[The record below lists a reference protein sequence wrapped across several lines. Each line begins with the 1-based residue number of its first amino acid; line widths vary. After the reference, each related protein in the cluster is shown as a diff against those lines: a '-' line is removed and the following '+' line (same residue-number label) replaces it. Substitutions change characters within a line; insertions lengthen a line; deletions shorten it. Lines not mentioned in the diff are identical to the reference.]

1 MFCKMI
7 TTTNVRFK
15 KETKQSFRILSTTT
29 TVEVQS
35 TKIKIQKFPNFVF
48 CNLYSTRKGLRVKYN
63 AQLLPGN
70 DSFLMVIPSGALLF
84 VSFVVLRF
92 YDSLFTLKM
101 TETEILP
108 KTLSPWRQ
116 CFIRI

>member
-35 TKIKIQKFPNFVF
+35 TKIKVQKFPNFVF
-48 CNLYSTRKGLRVKYN
+48 CNLYSTRKGLISYKTI
-63 AQLLPGN
+63 
-70 DSFLMVIPSGALLF
+70 SC
-84 VSFVVLRF
+84 
-92 YDSLFTLKM
+92 
-101 TETEILP
+101 IL
-108 KTLSPWRQ
+108 
-116 CFIRI
+116 

>member
-35 TKIKIQKFPNFVF
+35 TKIKVQKLPNFVF
-48 CNLYSTRKGLRVKYN
+48 CNLYSTRKGLRSIHMVKRNTKYKTGFRISYYVRSR
-63 AQLLPGN
+63 LL
-70 DSFLMVIPSGALLF
+70 
-84 VSFVVLRF
+84 
-92 YDSLFTLKM
+92 
-101 TETEILP
+101 
-108 KTLSPWRQ
+108 
-116 CFIRI
+116 